1 MKIKHKSNYTI
12 QSGFDYVVVGGGLSG
27 LYSAYYLSK
36 LGKVALIAQATLE
49 DSNSYFAQGGM
60 AAVTHPSDTP
70 EEHYQDTMIAGAGL
84 CDSDAVKVLTNEA
97 PERVDEMIHHGMQFD
112 TINGELARGLEGGH
126 HHHRILHAGGDA
138 TGKKVTQFMI
148 GEIKKEPNI
157 QIFEEHTLIELVMR
171 DEKCYGV
178 WVVNAS
184 TKGLEGFL
192 AKYTILATGGAAALY
207 HPTTNPPSA
216 LGDGLAVAYRA
227 GARVR
232 DMEFIQFHPTAL
244 HKEGAPSYLISEAVR
259 GEGAHLLNPDGVRFM
274 VGRHPLA
281 ELAPRDIVSREIF
294 SELEKYEATEM
305 TLSLKHLD
313 PDFIRGR
320 FPTISKELE
329 KYQIDFTQEIPI
341 APAAHYTIGGLEVD
355 LDGKTSIEGLFAVG
369 ELASTGV
376 MGANRLASNSLI
388 ECTVFAKR
396 IVEYIQKNNR
406 AMLTDDEVRD
416 VAPTLFLDPTF
427 PEDAWM
433 ENTGKPLMKKLGKKL
448 MKRAGIIRKEKQL
461 NKGIE
466 KIEEVLE
473 KLQDLQDYSYQ
484 ARLVYNRYI
493 VAQLIMLSALYREE
507 SRGGH
512 YRSDFPDCLPDDQS
526 YHTIIQNNHLK
537 HIKHEDQ

>member
-1 MKIKHKSNYTI
+1 MKIEQKSSYTI
-12 QSGFDYVVVGGGLSG
+12 HSSFDYVVVGGGLSG
-27 LYSAYYLSK
+27 LYTAYYLSK

-70 EEHYQDTMIAGAGL
+70 EEHYNDTIVAGAGL
-84 CDSDAVKVLTNEA
+84 CDPDAVKVLTTEA
-97 PERVDEMIHHGMQFD
+97 PARVDEMILHGMQFD

-157 QIFEEHTLIELVMR
+157 QIFEEHTLVELIMR

-178 WVVNAS
+178 WVINAS
-184 TKGLEGFL
+184 TKQMEGFL
-192 AKYTILATGGAAALY
+192 SKYTILATGGAAALY
-207 HPTTNPPSA
+207 SPTTNPPSA
-216 LGDGLAVAYRA
+216 LGDGLAIAYRA

-244 HKEGAPSYLISEAVR
+244 HHEGAPAYLVSEAVR
-259 GEGAHLLNPDGVRFM
+259 GEGAHLLNPKGERFM

-294 SELEKYEATEM
+294 AELERFEASKM

-313 PDFIRGR
+313 PEFIRGR

-329 KYQIDFTQEIPI
+329 KYGIDFTQEIPI
-341 APAAHYTIGGLEVD
+341 APAAHYTVGGLEVD

-396 IVEYIQKNNR
+396 IVEYIKYNEREILNNEIIKEI
-406 AMLTDDEVRD
+406 T
-416 VAPTLFLDPTF
+416 PTLHLDPTF
-427 PEDAWM
+427 NEEKWM
-433 ENTGKPLMKKLGKKL
+433 KNTGAPLMAKLGKRLMKK
-448 MKRAGIIRKEKQL
+448 AGIIRKEKQL
-461 NKGIE
+461 LKGLK
-466 KIEEVLE
+466 KIEETLE
-473 KLQDLQDYSYQ
+473 PLEELQGHSFQ
-484 ARLVYNRYI
+484 ARMVYNRHI
-493 VAQLIMLSALYREE
+493 VGQLIMLSALHRQE

-512 YRSDFPDCLPDDQS
+512 FRSDYPQTLPDNQT
-526 YHTIIQNNHLK
+526 YHTIILNNQLR
-537 HIKHEDQ
+537 HINHEN